1 MEMISTIIFI
11 SLTILVD
18 GKKIKY
24 YSNFKFEK
32 IVYGQEDSV
41 IDFLTLADDP
51 KGNLPESYTSCSSVS
66 VKIFTTDDILVIQML
81 KQDGTPWYRLSIGAR
96 NYETMSETLT
106 LWYDDPTSE
115 KVRGEFLSSSHI
127 PIVPHSWYHICMGLD
142 TVSGLLRIVVN
153 GVVMVNEEKEYFRN
167 TKQWKPK
174 SLEGKLLLFKSFM
187 GFWYQ
192 HRSIMSNMNI
202 FSSMMSVENMIRRTT
217 GGDDCSSPGDYIRY
231 L

>member
-1 MEMISTIIFI
+1 MISTIILI

-32 IVYGQEDSV
+32 ILYGQEDAV

-96 NYETMSETLT
+96 NYETMSETMT
-106 LWYDDPTSE
+106 LWYDDPASG

-127 PIVPHSWYHICMGLD
+127 PIVPNSWYHICMGLD

-153 GVVMVNEEKEYFRN
+153 GVVMVNEEKDFFRN
-167 TKQWKPK
+167 TTLWKPK
-174 SLEGKLLLFKSFM
+174 SLKGKLLLFKSFM

-202 FSSMMSVENMIRRTT
+202 FGSMMSVENMISRTA
-217 GGDDCSSPGDYIRY
+217 GGNDCSSPGDYIRY